1 MAALARRY
9 RLPPAAARRLE
20 LLLDGLAAE
29 PDPPTTVSEPKRA
42 VETHLADS
50 LSGLEIDRLRS
61 APRIVDLGAGAGF
74 PGLPLAVALPNAR
87 VDLVEAGRRKCE
99 VIERLGGA
107 AEAANARVVT
117 TRVEIWALGEGAAAY
132 AAATARALAPLS
144 VLCEYAAPLLEPGG
158 ALVCWKGTRDGAEEA
173 AGAAAASQLGLYPAE
188 VRRVEPFPGAR
199 SRHLHVFVKAGP
211 TPARFPR
218 RPGIAAKRPLGR

>member
-1 MAALARRY
+1 M
-9 RLPPAAARRLE
+9 
-20 LLLDGLAAE
+20 LLDGLAAE
-29 PDPPTTVSEPKRA
+29 PDPPTGVTEPKRA
-42 VETHLADS
+42 VEIHLADS
-50 LSGLEIDRLRS
+50 LSGLEIDRVRS
-61 APRIVDLGAGAGF
+61 APALVDLGAGAGF

-87 VDLVEAGRRKCE
+87 IDLVEAGRRKCE
-99 VIERLGGA
+99 VIERLRDA
-107 AEAANARVVT
+107 AGAANARVVA
-117 TRVEIWALGEGAAAY
+117 TRAETWALGEGADAY
-132 AAATARALAPLS
+132 AVATARALAPLS

-173 AGAAAASQLGLYPAE
+173 AGAAAASQLGLHPAE

>member
-9 RLPPAAARRLE
+9 RLPLSAARRLE
-20 LLLDGLAAE
+20 MLLDGLAAE
-29 PDPPTTVSEPKRA
+29 PDPPTGVTEPKRA

-50 LSGLEIDRLRS
+50 LSGLEIDRVRS
-61 APRIVDLGAGAGF
+61 APALVDLGAGAGF

-87 VDLVEAGRRKCE
+87 IDLVEAGRRKCE
-99 VIERLGGA
+99 VIERLRDA
-107 AEAANARVVT
+107 AGAANARVVA
-117 TRVEIWALGEGAAAY
+117 TRAETWALGEGADAY
-132 AAATARALAPLS
+132 AVATARALAPLS

>member
-1 MAALARRY
+1 M
-9 RLPPAAARRLE
+9 
-20 LLLDGLAAE
+20 LLDGLAAE
-29 PDPPTTVSEPKRA
+29 PDPPTGVTEPKRA
-42 VETHLADS
+42 VEIHLADS
-50 LSGLEIDRLRS
+50 LSGLEIDRVRS
-61 APRIVDLGAGAGF
+61 APALVDLGAGAGF

-87 VDLVEAGRRKCE
+87 IDLVEAGRRKCE
-99 VIERLGGA
+99 VIERLRDA
-107 AEAANARVVT
+107 AGAANARVVA
-117 TRVEIWALGEGAAAY
+117 TRAETWALGEGADAY
-132 AAATARALAPLS
+132 AVATARALAPLS